1 MPGAMFKKAISVIM
15 ALASLTLANIA
26 RADSAVSP
34 DGKYIVFTKTVSG
47 AAIEYGAGEENP
59 SELWQTDADGSNPVL
74 LCRTHNNDDMSQVV
88 AAFKDLRF
96 SSDGRLVYFTTPAW
110 ATSGAV
116 HVVNTTN
123 REEHFVCDGAIIKVI
138 STAQGDRL
146 VVGKR
151 KYDANGGYWQNFLVT
166 PEGSELRPIGKKER

>member
-1 MPGAMFKKAISVIM
+1 M
-15 ALASLTLANIA
+15 
-26 RADSAVSP
+26 R
-34 DGKYIVFTKTVSG
+34 
-47 AAIEYGAGEENP
+47 E
-59 SELWQTDADGSNPVL
+59 
-74 LCRTHNNDDMSQVV
+74 VV

-123 REEHFVCDGAIIKVI
+123 RTERFVCDGAIIKVI

-146 VVGKR
+146 VVKKH
-151 KYDANGGYWQNFLVT
+151 KYDTTGAYWQDFLVT
-166 PEGSELRPIGKKER
+166 PEGNELRPIGKKER